1 MCKRIALTGEMASG
15 KTHIAKMFE
24 DRGVPVYNCD
34 NGSKKLVIS
43 NLDLIQKIKS
53 EFGDTI
59 YEGSVFKNLA
69 KIVFAE
75 NADEKLK
82 TLTSLIAPYI
92 NADIDLFFDTN
103 KDKKFCLIE
112 SAILFETDLHKKVD
126 DILYVV
132 VPENIRIK
140 RAIERDGITE
150 KEYKNRMKNQISWLD
165 KIKRSTFTIHN
176 TNFDIAKETIEYI
189 YDYYNARPN

>member
-1 MCKRIALTGEMASG
+1 MIRLGITGELGSG
-15 KTHIAKMFE
+15 KTTICKMFE

-34 NGSKKLVIS
+34 NGSKKLVATNS
-43 NLDLIQKIKS
+43 DLITKIKS
-53 EFGDTI
+53 EFGESI
-59 YEGSVFKNLA
+59 YEGNVYKNLA

-75 NADEKLK
+75 NADEELKL
-82 TLTSLIAPYI
+82 LTSLIEPYI

-103 KDKKFCLIE
+103 KNNKFCLIE
-112 SAILFETDLHKKVD
+112 SAILFETNLYKKVD

-150 KEYKNRMKNQISWLD
+150 KEYKIRMKNQISWID
-165 KIKRSTFTIHN
+165 KIRRCTFTIHN
-176 TNFDIAKETIEYI
+176 TDFEIAKETTEYI
-189 YDYYNARPN
+189 YDYYAHSN